1 MNDHGEP
8 KAKRV
13 GSSSS
18 NVDFTST
25 RASNEPISISNDISS
40 QASYLQNESQY
51 SSPITPPHEV
61 TPMAEFEPSLVE
73 TNPTS
78 FWVSP
83 ELILDSSKVLHF
95 RNKGTSISY
104 FIFFR
109 VLETY
114 HLGLLQD
121 YPQVQVAVSE
131 YFPQYQFPG
140 PTTNWPPYEYKEISP
155 SSSYSNFTGEIEVA
169 EDLSRIGCMS
179 PYSGHANYM
188 DLFGNEH
195 MPYEGYDQTNSLRYP
210 HPY

>member
-25 RASNEPISISNDISS
+25 RASNEPISISN
-40 QASYLQNESQY
+40 YLQNESQY
-51 SSPITPPHEV
+51 SSPITPPLEV
-61 TPMAEFEPSLVE
+61 TPMAEFEPSLME

-78 FWVSP
+78 FWVAP

-95 RNKGTSISY
+95 RNKGTSVNY

-114 HLGLLQD
+114 PLGLLQD
-121 YPQVQVAVSE
+121 YPLVQEAVSE
-131 YFPQYQFPG
+131 YFPQYQFP
-140 PTTNWPPYEYKEISP
+140 
-155 SSSYSNFTGEIEVA
+155 GEIEVA